1 MVLPSLTSEVPCVLL
16 ENTQTRGTAATSH
29 LFWEPIDVV
38 VCTRA
43 DEIDNAFARIEAGR
57 RVGLFAAGWF
67 AYELG
72 YYLDPALRALA
83 HTPTPA
89 APLLWFGLFRA
100 HAALT
105 PSELARW
112 WRQQPTSAG
121 TAPGAAGI
129 GAPALNMTRADYRA
143 ALARI
148 ERYIEAG
155 DSYQVNFTLKY
166 RFKLR
171 VTREALY
178 FALRE
183 NQPVEYAAYIR
194 ADTHTVMSF
203 SPELFFRKTG
213 DVITSKPMKGTA
225 ARGRDSAQDAVLAQR
240 LRDDPKSRAENLMI
254 VDLLRNDLGRVA
266 PAGTVK
272 VPRLFEV
279 ERYRTLLQMTST
291 IEAQVDPEI
300 SLKSLIDNLFPCGSV
315 TGAPKIRTMEIIR
328 ELEAAPRGVYTGAIG
343 YVTPENDMCFNVAIR
358 TVIFDNAGNG
368 EMGIGSGVVY
378 DSSIDAEYDECLL
391 KAKFLTDAQPAF
403 ALIETLL
410 WDAASYRAI
419 DFHIERLRASA
430 DYFDFV
436 CDEAAIRARLHE
448 SAQAFS
454 APQRVR
460 LLLARDGAL
469 TVEAAPIGDD
479 PARPWQLVLSP
490 LTVDPD
496 DRFLY
501 HKTTN
506 RAWREAELARLRA
519 HYDCDEIVFANSR
532 GELTEGTRSNLVV
545 QIDGKLVTPPV
556 ASGLL
561 PGTFRRQLLADGK
574 IAERVLTPADL
585 AGAEKIFVCN
595 AIRGLVEA
603 QLIAPEV
610 APAASTPTTLARG
623 RLDSM

>member
-1 MVLPSLTSEVPCVLL
+1 MLL
-16 ENTQTRGTAATSH
+16 ENTQARGAAAVSH

-43 DEIDNAFARIEAGR
+43 DEIDNAFAHIEAGR

-105 PSELARW
+105 PSELTRW

-121 TAPGAAGI
+121 IAPGAAGI
-129 GAPALNMTRADYRA
+129 GAPTLNVTRADYRA

-171 VTREALY
+171 ATREALY

-225 ARGRDSAQDAVLAQR
+225 ARGRDSVHDTVLAQQ
-240 LRDDPKSRAENLMI
+240 LHDDPKSRAENLMI
-254 VDLLRNDLGRVA
+254 VDLLRNDIGRVA

-300 SLKSLIDNLFPCGSV
+300 SLKSLIYNLFPCGSV

-358 TVIFDNAGNG
+358 TLVFDNAGNG

-378 DSSIDAEYDECLL
+378 DSSSDAEYDECLL

-403 ALIETLL
+403 ALIETIL
-410 WDAASYRAI
+410 WNGKSYRAL
-419 DFHIERLRASA
+419 DRHLERLRASA
-430 DYFDFV
+430 DYFDFIY
-436 CDEAAIRARLHE
+436 DEAAIRARLHE
-448 SAQAFS
+448 SAQTFVDA
-454 APQRVR
+454 QRVR
-460 LLLARDGAL
+460 LLLARDGAV
-469 TVEAAPIGDD
+469 TIQAVPIDGD
-479 PARPWQLVLSP
+479 PARPWRLALSP

-506 RAWREAELARLRA
+506 RAWREAELARVRA
-519 HYDCDEIVFANSR
+519 LCDCDEVVFVNTR
-532 GELTEGTRSNLVV
+532 GELTEGTRTNLIL
-545 QIDGKLVTPPV
+545 QIDGKLITPPV

-561 PGTFRRQLLADGK
+561 PGIFRRQLLADGK
-574 IAERVLTPADL
+574 IAERVLTRADL

-595 AIRGLVEA
+595 AIRGLVAA
-603 QLIAPEV
+603 QLIEPGV
-610 APAASTPTTLARG
+610 APAAPATLTRG
-623 RLDSM
+623 RL